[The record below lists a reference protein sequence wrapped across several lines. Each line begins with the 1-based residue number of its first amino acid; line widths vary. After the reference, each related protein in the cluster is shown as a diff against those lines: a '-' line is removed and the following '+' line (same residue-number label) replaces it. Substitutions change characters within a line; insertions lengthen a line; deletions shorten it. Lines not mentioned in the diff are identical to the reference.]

1 MAEGQPPKFRALVR
15 RELQEYRSSLCWTPL
30 VLVLLLGGFMLGAV
44 LLADQISALREAV
57 LQLLPGEVEPG
68 SRVSIR
74 IDDSS
79 GEKPVIEYRVEKPF
93 TPYVEGEEGTGTD
106 SAQREPQVRPGQL
119 NPLLLSLHNLFLL
132 ILILVCANYLLAT
145 LFTDRR
151 DRSILFWKSMPVSDR
166 EEVLAKYAVAML
178 VAPAIYFAASLLA
191 QALGTLLGMLL
202 LWRMEMDPYAAL
214 VDKLDFLTLFGGQ
227 LAAWPLMSLWLAP
240 TYAWLLL
247 ASAGATRSPF
257 MLAITPILAL
267 LLGERILLGSA
278 GLAAVLSRHFPQLG
292 SSAGAYGGFY
302 WQGLADLPSLCLG
315 LLFAGLALWLAVFLR
330 RYYFEL

>member
-1 MAEGQPPKFRALVR
+1 MIEGRKVQTLLR
-15 RELQEYRSSLCWTPL
+15 RELQEYRGSLCWTPAL
-30 VLVLLLGGFMLGAV
+30 MVLVLGFLMLLAV
-44 LLADQISALREAV
+44 LLADQISAVGEAV
-57 LQLLPGEVEPG
+57 SQVVPQGDAG
-68 SRVSIR
+68 SSRVSIHV
-74 IDDSS
+74 DGGT
-79 GEKPVIEYRVEKPF
+79 GEDPPVVEYRVQQTQPVD
-93 TPYVEGEEGTGTD
+93 PQSPAVPGSTG
-106 SAQREPQVRPGQL
+106 GQASLPVGSL
-119 NPLLLSLHNLFLL
+119 NPVLNSVHSLFMLVLLLVS
-132 ILILVCANYLLAT
+132 ANYLLAA
-145 LFTDRR
+145 LYTDRR
-151 DRSILFWKSMPVSDR
+151 DRSILFWKSMPVS
-166 EEVLAKYAVAML
+166 EWQEVLAKYGIAML
-178 VAPAIYFAASLLA
+178 VAPLLFVLASILA
-191 QALGTLLGMLL
+191 QLLCLLLGMLL

-257 MLAITPILAL
+257 MLAIAPILAL
-267 LLGERILLGSA
+267 LLGERILLGST

>member
-1 MAEGQPPKFRALVR
+1 MKTIRL
-15 RELQEYRSSLCWTPL
+15 SS
-30 VLVLLLGGFMLGAV
+30 
-44 LLADQISALREAV
+44 
-57 LQLLPGEVEPG
+57 
-68 SRVSIR
+68 
-74 IDDSS
+74 
-79 GEKPVIEYRVEKPF
+79 
-93 TPYVEGEEGTGTD
+93 
-106 SAQREPQVRPGQL
+106 
-119 NPLLLSLHNLFLL
+119 
-132 ILILVCANYLLAT
+132 
-145 LFTDRR
+145 
-151 DRSILFWKSMPVSDR
+151 
-166 EEVLAKYAVAML
+166 
-178 VAPAIYFAASLLA
+178 
-191 QALGTLLGMLL
+191 LLGMLL

-302 WQGLADLPSLCLG
+302 WQGLADLPSLGLG
-315 LLFAGLALWLAVFLR
+315 LLFAGLALWRDGRVVRTAPRPVVGWDQLSDCPWHLLDIEPYRTAQLAGRAPREVDRMVVPPGFSGRPWFGISYYSSFGCPEACTFCCSPQVSDLR
-330 RYYFEL
+330 SLFPPSSPGISHPNTGQ

>member
-1 MAEGQPPKFRALVR
+1 MIEGRKVQTLLR
-15 RELQEYRSSLCWTPL
+15 RELQEYRGSLCWTPAL
-30 VLVLLLGGFMLGAV
+30 MVLVLGLLMFLAV
-44 LLADQISALREAV
+44 LLADQISAVGEAV
-57 LQLLPGEVEPG
+57 SQVVPQGDG
-68 SRVSIR
+68 GSSRVSIHV
-74 IDDSS
+74 DGGT
-79 GEKPVIEYRVEKPF
+79 GEDPPVVEYRVQQTQPAD
-93 TPYVEGEEGTGTD
+93 PQA
-106 SAQREPQVRPGQL
+106 SAVPGSTAGQESLPAGSL
-119 NPLLLSLHNLFLL
+119 NPLLNTIHSLFMLVLL
-132 ILILVCANYLLAT
+132 LVSANYLLAA
-145 LFTDRR
+145 LFSDRR
-151 DRSILFWKSMPVSDR
+151 DRSILFWKSMPVS
-166 EEVLAKYAVAML
+166 EWQEVLAKYGIAML
-178 VAPAIYFAASLLA
+178 VAPLLFVLASILA
-191 QALGTLLGMLL
+191 QLLCLLLGMLL

-292 SSAGAYGGFY
+292 SGVGAYGGFY

-315 LLFAGLALWLAVFLR
+315 LLFAAAALWLAVFLR